1 MKKIFVQTL
10 TVLYLVVSLFS
21 PIFAKDFCEH
31 KLEIISME
39 NVIYDNDTYRKIV
52 YSVDDEKMM
61 VYINDK
67 ELLVYDEANNLVGYQ
82 DMKMTINNE
91 LYNNTYEKII
101 DKEIINKY
109 LKLNELLSAKGGPPT
124 MYNDWTSWS
133 SVSNTTF
140 VWNLS
145 NFYNI
150 GALAV
155 AIYTAVSNNVPTTQY
170 ITWWRIAD
178 AWKDFL
184 GQAVTKTST
193 LYRKTNTSCNIVI
206 KESGYWTN
214 TLRDTYYEVVWLE
227 NPWVYDIYPY
237 ACRYLWDKDL

>member
-82 DMKMTINNE
+82 DMKTGKIKLLREMC
-91 LYNNTYEKII
+91 TYS
-101 DKEIINKY
+101 DKELFLRTAGRCGYKC
-109 LKLNELLSAKGGPPT
+109 L
-124 MYNDWTSWS
+124 
-133 SVSNTTF
+133 
-140 VWNLS
+140 
-145 NFYNI
+145 
-150 GALAV
+150 ALA
-155 AIYTAVSNNVPTTQY
+155 Q
-170 ITWWRIAD
+170 
-178 AWKDFL
+178 
-184 GQAVTKTST
+184 
-193 LYRKTNTSCNIVI
+193 
-206 KESGYWTN
+206 KEG
-214 TLRDTYYEVVWLE
+214 
-227 NPWVYDIYPY
+227 
-237 ACRYLWDKDL
+237 